1 MIPDPYFSLRE
12 LIDED
17 FVNYYKPSMFIG
29 VPYCDFKCN
38 KEAGTKVCHNLKLV
52 MQRLV
57 RISVK
62 ELIERYL
69 ANPITKAI
77 VFGGLEPFYLYR
89 ENETI
94 IDTAGN
100 IASFLMELRHTYKCK
115 DDVVIYTGYTE
126 EEIFKGR
133 NGFIVPAL
141 FPLVIK
147 YGRYIPNNESHID
160 PVLQVKLASSNQYAK
175 RYE

>member
-1 MIPDPYFSLRE
+1 MFEPEFTLRE

-17 FVNYYKPSMFIG
+17 FVNYYKPSMLIS

-38 KEAGTKVCHNLKLV
+38 KEAGSKVCQNMHLLRK
-52 MQRLV
+52 RL
-57 RISVK
+57 INIPQK

-77 VFGGLEPFYLYR
+77 VFGGLEPFYF
-89 ENETI
+89 NI
-94 IDTAGN
+94 DQGCIDTGGQ
-100 IASFLMELRHTYKCK
+100 IASFLMELRFTYKCK

-126 EEIFKGR
+126 DEILKAR
-133 NGFIVPAL
+133 NGFIVSAL

-147 YGRYIPNNESHID
+147 YGRYVSGEEPHLD
-160 PVLQVKLASSNQYAK
+160 PVLQVQLSSSNQYAK

>member
-57 RISVK
+57 RIPVK

-89 ENETI
+89 
-94 IDTAGN
+94 
-100 IASFLMELRHTYKCK
+100 
-115 DDVVIYTGYTE
+115 VIYCIFCVIVFIGYGLL
-126 EEIFKGR
+126 IFKCC
-133 NGFIVPAL
+133 
-141 FPLVIK
+141 PL
-147 YGRYIPNNESHID
+147 
-160 PVLQVKLASSNQYAK
+160 
-175 RYE
+175 